1 MLPDSFENRV
11 NCQSLMTFSTVFV
24 DKNVSKIRKLGIS
37 QPPCQNAAFRALWMA
52 NLVYIYIQSSLGG
65 NEISGLKLATDLR
78 LKRIYHCRITDV
90 GEGYDFRII
99 IRKSIGC

>member
-1 MLPDSFENRV
+1 
-11 NCQSLMTFSTVFV
+11 
-24 DKNVSKIRKLGIS
+24 
-37 QPPCQNAAFRALWMA
+37 MA

-99 IRKSIGC
+99 IRKSIGG